1 MATNYQHSLP
11 HGYVLQGEKNRYVI
25 DKVLGQGSFGI
36 TYLAKCKTTFS
47 GSMGTGTSW
56 TQVAVKEFFMRDLN
70 TRDGSTGFLNDSSQD
85 SIIGKYR
92 RAFVRE
98 ARNLARLSHPG
109 IVNVFEVIETNNT
122 VYIVMEYIDGGSL
135 DEYISSKGR
144 LTERESLTM
153 FCGICSAVG
162 FMHQHRML
170 HLDLKPKNIM
180 LDEERHPLLIDF
192 GLSKQ
197 YTENGEPE
205 SSTSIG
211 LGTPGYA
218 PIEQAERTDSD
229 TSFRP
234 AIDIYALGATL
245 YKMLTGSTPPLAS
258 KVSESVLEG
267 ENLIPSTLKG
277 QGISDSTAA
286 LVTKAMWPSS
296 RKRYQSTAEII
307 TAIDGILQE
316 QGKGNAGS
324 NPAGEETVVKNP
336 GEAAKPSYTSA
347 SASKPQTKESPKEA
361 PNTKQEP
368 NPKPEPS
375 KESRKG
381 FPKWLY
387 AVIAAIVVGLIVLFA
402 LSKSKPSPAPTPAPA
417 PTPEP
422 VKEEVV
428 TPAPTPTPTPAPAP
442 TPMSKPEEAKP
453 EEPKTV
459 ALTSIS
465 LSKTS
470 LTLEESETLTL
481 AVTYTPSNVT
491 DKSTTWKST
500 DTKVAT
506 VNSSGKITAVK
517 AGSAAII
524 ATCGG
529 KDAYCNVT
537 VKAKPQP
544 AQQTVNTNTDDEEI
558 KGKTPAQIRNLGYNY
573 RNGTGGKTKDYT
585 KAMKYALIAAERGN
599 DDAMVDIGYM
609 YRNGYGV
616 AVDYAEAMKWYR
628 KAADQGNAFGETNL
642 GIMYRDGYG
651 VAVDY
656 AEAVKW
662 YRMAADQGNAHAQYN
677 LGYMYQNGYGVT
689 KDYAEAVKWY
699 RKAADQGNAGAQC
712 NLGALYETGD
722 GVEKDYVEAVQWYR
736 KSADQGDAYAQYN
749 LGLCYRYG
757 RGVKIDLTEAKKWF
771 EKAVAQGYENA
782 KKHLSEL
789 Q

>member
-1 MATNYQHSLP
+1 METNQQALP

-25 DKVLGQGSFGI
+25 DCVLGQGSFGI

-336 GEAAKPSYTSA
+336 GEATKPHTQTAYADRSLFDSKPGNKIDTKSRSKVDIRPTHDRKAKPSFIS
-347 SASKPQTKESPKEA
+347 SLGEPVL
-361 PNTKQEP
+361 NTDI
-368 NPKPEPS
+368 
-375 KESRKG
+375 
-381 FPKWLY
+381 PKWV
-387 AVIAAIVVGLIVLFA
+387 ALIILIIGILIMVFLCFKYQ
-402 LSKSKPSPAPTPAPA
+402 SINKSTTKKQDNTSVNSKPSVSTGNG
-417 PTPEP
+417 TSDGHVWVDLGLS
-422 VKEEVV
+422 VKWA
-428 TPAPTPTPTPAPAP
+428 TCNIGAT
-442 TPMSKPEEAKP
+442 KPE
-453 EEPKTV
+453 
-459 ALTSIS
+459 
-465 LSKTS
+465 
-470 LTLEESETLTL
+470 
-481 AVTYTPSNVT
+481 
-491 DKSTTWKST
+491 
-500 DTKVAT
+500 
-506 VNSSGKITAVK
+506 
-517 AGSAAII
+517 
-524 ATCGG
+524 
-529 KDAYCNVT
+529 
-537 VKAKPQP
+537 
-544 AQQTVNTNTDDEEI
+544 
-558 KGKTPAQIRNLGYNY
+558 
-573 RNGTGGKTKDYT
+573 DYGEY
-585 KAMKYALIAAERGN
+585 YA
-599 DDAMVDIGYM
+599 
-609 YRNGYGV
+609 
-616 AVDYAEAMKWYR
+616 W
-628 KAADQGNAFGETNL
+628 GETNAKSDFKWTNYTHSVSSSKNL
-642 GIMYRDGYG
+642 TKYCNKSNYGDNKFTDHRTKLENSDDVATQRWGSSWRMPTDG
-651 VAVDY
+651 
-656 AEAVKW
+656 EI
-662 YRMAADQGNAHAQYN
+662 QE
-677 LGYMYQNGYGVT
+677 L
-689 KDYAEAVKWY
+689 
-699 RKAADQGNAGAQC
+699 
-712 NLGALYETGD
+712 
-722 GVEKDYVEAVQWYR
+722 
-736 KSADQGDAYAQYN
+736 
-749 LGLCYRYG
+749 
-757 RGVKIDLTEAKKWF
+757 IDNCTWTWTTLNH
-771 EKAVAQGYENA
+771 VQGYVVTSNKSGYTYRSIFLPA
-782 KKHLSEL
+782 AGYRSGTNLFLIKTNGRYWTSTLDTSEPYHARCL
-789 Q
+789 TFSSVIYYINTFEREEGRSVRPVCP

>member
-1 MATNYQHSLP
+1 MEQENQLSLP
-11 HGYVLQGEKNRYVI
+11 HGYVLHGEKNRYVI
-25 DKVLGQGSFGI
+25 DRVLGQGSFGI

-162 FMHQHRML
+162 FMHSHRML
-170 HLDLKPKNIM
+170 HLDIKPKNIM

-296 RKRYQSTAEII
+296 RKRYQSTAEIM
-307 TAIDGILQE
+307 TAIEGILRVE
-316 QGKGNAGS
+316 DNIRVGTFDPTIIEPKAGKSLATCVNDNMSYSEAFASARNEVGVNGAFVWHGQVYS
-324 NPAGEETVVKNP
+324 TCYAGEWNGLSHEDQDTISLN
-336 GEAAKPSYTSA
+336 ATSA
-347 SASKPQTKESPKEA
+347 SGSSGTGISNGHEWVDLGLSV
-361 PNTKQEP
+361 
-368 NPKPEPS
+368 
-375 KESRKG
+375 
-381 FPKWLY
+381 KWGTCN
-387 AVIAAIVVGLIVLFA
+387 VGA
-402 LSKSKPSPAPTPAPA
+402 T
-417 PTPEP
+417 
-422 VKEEVV
+422 
-428 TPAPTPTPTPAPAP
+428 
-442 TPMSKPEEAKP
+442 KPEECGDYYAWGEIETKK
-453 EEPKTV
+453 EY
-459 ALTSIS
+459 S
-465 LSKTS
+465 LYAYK
-470 LTLEESETLTL
+470 
-481 AVTYTPSNVT
+481 Y
-491 DKSTTWKST
+491 
-500 DTKVAT
+500 
-506 VNSSGKITAVK
+506 VK
-517 AGSAAII
+517 K
-524 ATCGG
+524 GG
-529 KDAYCNVT
+529 IFTRNKYL
-537 VKAKPQP
+537 KY
-544 AQQTVNTNTDDEEI
+544 NTDNGLGMVDNKKKLESVDDVACFLWGDKWRMPTDEEFRELI
-558 KGKTPAQIRNLGYNY
+558 ENCKWTWTTQ
-573 RNGTGGKTKDYT
+573 NG
-585 KAMKYALIAAERGN
+585 IN
-599 DDAMVDIGYM
+599 GYM
-609 YRNGYGV
+609 ITSKR
-616 AVDYAEAMKWYR
+616 
-628 KAADQGNAFGETNL
+628 
-642 GIMYRDGYG
+642 
-651 VAVDY
+651 
-656 AEAVKW
+656 
-662 YRMAADQGNAHAQYN
+662 
-677 LGYMYQNGYGVT
+677 
-689 KDYAEAVKWY
+689 
-699 RKAADQGNAGAQC
+699 
-712 NLGALYETGD
+712 
-722 GVEKDYVEAVQWYR
+722 
-736 KSADQGDAYAQYN
+736 S
-749 LGLCYRYG
+749 
-757 RGVKIDLTEAKKWF
+757 
-771 EKAVAQGYENA
+771 GYENQSIFLPLA
-782 KKHLSEL
+782 GCRLESNLYGEDTFGCYWSSML
-789 Q
+789 TSYNPYFAQYLYFNSSNQLIYNYSRFYGRSVRSVCP